1 MILFRAI
8 EFVVSLASLKGTLM
22 RMMPRVASRGR
33 AGRWGSHPQHPR
45 KRAFSCNVL
54 VRCPCGG
61 NGPTRSFEGL
71 ANP

>member
-1 MILFRAI
+1 MILFSAI

-45 KRAFSCNVL
+45 KRAFS
-54 VRCPCGG
+54 
-61 NGPTRSFEGL
+61 
-71 ANP
+71 